1 MKVAF
6 RLLLPLVLVLISEVS
21 GQRRKP
27 PRKPTRPPPEF
38 VEPVEPTE
46 LPPPL
51 PPGPPSVFPD
61 CPREC
66 YCPPDFPSA
75 LYCDSRNLRKVPIIP
90 SRIHYLYLQNNFID
104 DLPEESFR
112 NATGLKWVNLDNN
125 RIRKVDRRVLEKL
138 ENLIFLYMEKNQ
150 LKEVPSFLPP
160 NLEQLRLSRNQIS
173 KIPAGVF
180 NKLENLVLLDLH
192 HNKLSDG
199 VFNKNTFKGL
209 KNLMQLNLAH
219 NILRKMPPGVPNAI
233 HQLFLDRNNIEDIPS
248 DYFKEFPN
256 LAFIRLNYN
265 QISDKGLPKNSFNLT
280 NLLVLHLAHNKL
292 TNVPFISPKLEHLY
306 LNNNSIESE
315 NQRDADL
322 PHLADVHPGLL
333 PLRPGQ
339 RAPAPVPAAGWESPE
354 TPHPLGPD
362 DVFPPPAVRGFLTLP
377 RSVPLPGLGFA
388 QRLDPRQC
396 LTRGTL
402 FASLSPCS
410 HPASIP
416 LAFPPF
422 LPCSG
427 RGHAWRV
434 HPWGPLP
441 AGQHRLAAAVPA
453 RSISPGGLPR
463 SPQFPARGLCL
474 LCPPAGQPWS
484 RLCSLP
490 FHPAEFREV
499 GFGPSQKSVSGWS

>member
-1 MKVAF
+1 MANSEPGIGTSATPTLGEGMDLKTTPTRKERGMQTSGTRDKPLCASTGEVTILPLIPSLLVSLQENPRTMKAALAF
-6 RLLLPLVLVLISEVS
+6 LLPLLLALAPAASA
-21 GQRRKP
+21 QRRKP
-27 PRKPTRPPPEF
+27 PRRPTRPPVPFE
-38 VEPVEPTE
+38 EPVEPTE

-75 LYCDSRNLRKVPIIP
+75 LYCDSRNLRTVPVIP
-90 SRIHYLYLQNNFID
+90 PRIHYLYLQNNFIA

-125 RIRKVDRRVLEKL
+125 RIRKVDRKVLEKL
-138 ENLIFLYMEKNQ
+138 ENLIFLYMERNQ
-150 LKEVPSFLPP
+150 LKEVPAFLPP

-219 NILRKMPPGVPNAI
+219 NILRKMPPGVPSAI

-292 TNVPFISPKLEHLY
+292 TNVPFISSKLEHLY

-315 NQRDADL
+315 YRGLAGEGFFGGRNL
-322 PHLADVHPGLL
+322 GEVVSHLMGCDPKRERGGGSGWKGRSRRKSSLGLQDFSWL
-333 PLRPGQ
+333 FL
-339 RAPAPVPAAGWESPE
+339 E
-354 TPHPLGPD
+354 
-362 DVFPPPAVRGFLTLP
+362 PPALGRALFL
-377 RSVPLPGLGFA
+377 VKIWIFKEE
-388 QRLDPRQC
+388 RLDILGTDAKHVARDGEEISSSAPCEEGMGRTRLGSQGC
-396 LTRGTL
+396 LT
-402 FASLSPCS
+402 
-410 HPASIP
+410 
-416 LAFPPF
+416 PF
-422 LPCSG
+422 Q
-427 RGHAWRV
+427 V
-434 HPWGPLP
+434 
-441 AGQHRLAAAVPA
+441 
-453 RSISPGGLPR
+453 
-463 SPQFPARGLCL
+463 
-474 LCPPAGQPWS
+474 
-484 RLCSLP
+484 
-490 FHPAEFREV
+490 
-499 GFGPSQKSVSGWS
+499 

>member
-1 MKVAF
+1 MKATLAF
-6 RLLLPLVLVLISEVS
+6 LLPLALALAPTAVS
-21 GQRRKP
+21 AQRRKP
-27 PRKPTRPPPEF
+27 PRRPTRPPAPFE
-38 VEPVEPTE
+38 EPVEPTE

-75 LYCDSRNLRKVPIIP
+75 LYCDSRNLRTVPVIP
-90 SRIHYLYLQNNFID
+90 PRIHYLYLQNNFIA

-125 RIRKVDRRVLEKL
+125 RIRKVDRKVLEKL
-138 ENLIFLYMEKNQ
+138 ENLIFLYMERNQ
-150 LKEVPSFLPP
+150 LKEVPAFLPP

-219 NILRKMPPGVPNAI
+219 NILRKMPPGVPSAI

-315 NQRDADL
+315 S
-322 PHLADVHPGLL
+322 PGLVGEGCFL
-333 PLRPGQ
+333 GRKTLGRWFVTWWDVIPSKREEGVGWEGLGGRGGAEGNPLLALQDFSWLFWGPPALV
-339 RAPAPVPAAGWESPE
+339 RALSLVKIGIFNEERLDILGIDATHTAQDGEEISQFCSMWGRNGRTRLSSQGRLTPFQGNQNPAAIPWERNLRCVE
-354 TPHPLGPD
+354 TEETEPHCIPIQ
-362 DVFPPPAVRGFLTLP
+362 LP
-377 RSVPLPGLGFA
+377 SCA
-388 QRLDPRQC
+388 
-396 LTRGTL
+396 
-402 FASLSPCS
+402 
-410 HPASIP
+410 
-416 LAFPPF
+416 
-422 LPCSG
+422 
-427 RGHAWRV
+427 
-434 HPWGPLP
+434 
-441 AGQHRLAAAVPA
+441 
-453 RSISPGGLPR
+453 
-463 SPQFPARGLCL
+463 
-474 LCPPAGQPWS
+474 
-484 RLCSLP
+484 
-490 FHPAEFREV
+490 
-499 GFGPSQKSVSGWS
+499 

>member
-1 MKVAF
+1 MKATLAF
-6 RLLLPLVLVLISEVS
+6 LLPLVLALAPAASA
-21 GQRRKP
+21 QRRKP
-27 PRKPTRPPPEF
+27 PRRPTRPPAPFE
-38 VEPVEPTE
+38 EPVEPTE

-75 LYCDSRNLRKVPIIP
+75 LYCDSRNLRTVPVIP
-90 SRIHYLYLQNNFID
+90 PRIHYLYLQNNFIA

-125 RIRKVDRRVLEKL
+125 RIRKVDRKVLEKL
-138 ENLIFLYMEKNQ
+138 ENLIFLYMERNQ
-150 LKEVPSFLPP
+150 LKEVPAFLPP

-219 NILRKMPPGVPNAI
+219 NILRKMPPGVPSAI

-292 TNVPFISPKLEHLY
+292 TNVPFISSKLEHLY
-306 LNNNSIESE
+306 LNNNSIEKINGTQICPTSLVSI
-315 NQRDADL
+315 QDL
-322 PHLADVHPGLL
+322 SPSDLDGVPR
-333 PLRPGQ
+333 LRY
-339 RAPAPVPAAGWESPE
+339 
-354 TPHPLGPD
+354 L
-362 DVFPPPAVRGFLTLP
+362 
-377 RSVPLPGLGFA
+377 
-388 QRLDPRQC
+388 RLDGNLLKP
-396 LTRGTL
+396 
-402 FASLSPCS
+402 P
-410 HPASIP
+410 IP
-416 LAFPPF
+416 LDLMLCF
-422 LPCSG
+422 
-427 RGHAWRV
+427 
-434 HPWGPLP
+434 
-441 AGQHRLAAAVPA
+441 RL
-453 RSISPGGLPR
+453 L
-463 SPQFPARGLCL
+463 Q
-474 LCPPAGQPWS
+474 
-484 RLCSLP
+484 
-490 FHPAEFREV
+490 
-499 GFGPSQKSVSGWS
+499 SVVF

>member
-1 MKVAF
+1 MLWRGVGFKDNFQGEGEKIAGYWQGCGVNFCLSETAVMGEMGDDAVPKLGASQPTSSCCLPQGNIWTMKVAF

-51 PPGPPSVFPD
+51 PPGPPSIFPD

-219 NILRKMPPGVPNAI
+219 NILRKMPPGVPSAI

-315 NQRDADL
+315 LHWPVGR
-322 PHLADVHPGLL
+322 PRRGLW
-333 PLRPGQ
+333 G
-339 RAPAPVPAAGWESPE
+339 
-354 TPHPLGPD
+354 
-362 DVFPPPAVRGFLTLP
+362 
-377 RSVPLPGLGFA
+377 
-388 QRLDPRQC
+388 
-396 LTRGTL
+396 
-402 FASLSPCS
+402 
-410 HPASIP
+410 
-416 LAFPPF
+416 
-422 LPCSG
+422 SG
-427 RGHAWRV
+427 RT
-434 HPWGPLP
+434 WGW
-441 AGQHRLAAAVPA
+441 QV
-453 RSISPGGLPR
+453 
-463 SPQFPARGLCL
+463 
-474 LCPPAGQPWS
+474 
-484 RLCSLP
+484 
-490 FHPAEFREV
+490 FH
-499 GFGPSQKSVSGWS
+499 